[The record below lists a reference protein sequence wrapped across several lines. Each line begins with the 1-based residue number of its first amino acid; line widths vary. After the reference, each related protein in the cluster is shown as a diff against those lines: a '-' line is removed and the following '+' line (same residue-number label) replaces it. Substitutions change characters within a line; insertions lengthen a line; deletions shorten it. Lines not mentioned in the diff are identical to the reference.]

1 MLRAGAGAGAGT
13 DGAPGGVAR
22 GAARGRGRGRGG
34 VPVLRA
40 LRGVFRAGGPG
51 GAPGGGAR
59 LRGPRRVPGARLLG
73 ALGGGRARRAPPG
86 GALGGLPGLVGG
98 GTSGKSSRGSGRP
111 RRWTRS
117 SRRGLRGAPSQ
128 GAGSRRWAW
137 SRSMEGGTGRTRA
150 RANLISTSTSGGC
163 WRAYPASG
171 PRASGPRAWASS
183 CMGSR
188 SGWSTGGRRGEG
200 ERRRTRRRAPGRG
213 RGVGGATCRGRR
225 PPPRVT
231 PGRVRQGRVLGGRES
246 NRYRKANFWRGPSRG
261 NTRRTCCSLLWSCRT
276 GGGSARRRR
285 RLRADAR
292 ARHVCMRRQRARD
305 GRGLGG
311 VATKQCTC
319 IHSTCGPLNLRL
331 KWPRSVFTAER
342 SPSRRTPAPYPL
354 AT

>member
-1 MLRAGAGAGAGT
+1 MRVRALTGRPGAWR
-13 DGAPGGVAR
+13 GAP
-22 GAARGRGRGRGG
+22 
-34 VPVLRA
+34 RA
-40 LRGVFRAGGPG
+40 AGG
-51 GAPGGGAR
+51 GGGEACPYCGPFAR
-59 LRGPRRVPGARLLG
+59 SFE
-73 ALGGGRARRAPPG
+73 
-86 GALGGLPGLVGG
+86 LGGLAAHLEEEHAFEAPAECPVRGCLARSEGVGLAEHLLAAHWGGCRDSLGG

-137 SRSMEGGTGRTRA
+137 SRSMEGGTRRRRA

-213 RGVGGATCRGRR
+213 RGVGGAACRGRR
-225 PPPRVT
+225 PPPRVM

-246 NRYRKANFWRGPSRG
+246 NRYRKANCWRGPSRG

-285 RLRADAR
+285 SLRADAR
-292 ARHVCMRRQRARD
+292 ARHVCMLRQRARD

-311 VATKQCTC
+311 GTTKQCTC

-331 KWPRSVFTAER
+331 KWP
-342 SPSRRTPAPYPL
+342 
-354 AT
+354 